1 MPSDYVPKVAHLNP
15 NRIQKIAKDL
25 IGEAKEDRDLALHTH
40 KFFRAM
46 VDENPQDS
54 TAKQLMVDCLK
65 VAQASKNN
73 VIKIL
78 SLVSKMNN
86 DATSHTGDKTKAT
99 SKGTENSVFSEL
111 DNLLND

>member
-1 MPSDYVPKVAHLNP
+1 MPSNYEPKVAHLNP

-25 IGEAKEDRDLALHTH
+25 IGESKQDRDLALATH

-73 VIKIL
+73 VIKVL
-78 SLVSKMNN
+78 SLVAKMQN
-86 DATSHTGDKTKAT
+86 DAAPTADKTKA
-99 SKGTENSVFSEL
+99 SKGNENSVFSEL

>member
-25 IGEAKEDRDLALHTH
+25 IGEAKQDRDLALATH

-78 SLVSKMNN
+78 SLVTKMNS
-86 DATSHTGDKTKAT
+86 DATPNVQQTKAN

>member
-25 IGEAKEDRDLALHTH
+25 IGEAKQDRDLALVTH

-86 DATSHTGDKTKAT
+86 DAVVIGDKTKAN

>member
-1 MPSDYVPKVAHLNP
+1 MPSQYVPKTSHMSV

-25 IGEAKEDRDLALHTH
+25 IGESKQDRDLALQTH

-73 VIKIL
+73 VIKVL
-78 SLVSKMNN
+78 SLVAKM
-86 DATSHTGDKTKAT
+86 DVDTTIIQDKTKAST
-99 SKGTENSVFSEL
+99 KGTENSVFSEL